1 MGDLRPHTAA
11 ISAERDRRTARVM
24 RAGATVSEQKMTQQR
39 PTART
44 RRIPSL
50 WPTRLCPPL
59 LLGNMIR
66 RPLDF
71 LTEVGRKYDLV
82 RLGSL
87 GVPYYHVC
95 EPELIREM
103 LADPKR
109 FHKGSI
115 FSKLQLVLGKGLVTL
130 DGDAWIEARRRVQQA
145 FRPGLLAKQQ
155 EIVARHTRL
164 LIERLARQ
172 PECVVDLDTI
182 TSELMLRLALELL
195 FGSSPDIVDLE
206 RTRQA
211 VDTCNAYARYRIWSV
226 TPESWN
232 TPRKQRFLKALGFLE
247 AIIDRVI
254 QQRRKEAADRR
265 DARCDV
271 LSLLFQAGFEGA
283 ELRDHVMTMFVAGH
297 ETTAGSLT
305 FLLGL
310 LARHDDVQQR
320 VAAESRALGDQP
332 ITAESAPWTEAAW
345 RETLRLYP
353 SVPMLDR
360 RALGDARLGDYR
372 IPAGANLL
380 WCPYAMHRKYF
391 PDPDRFDPS
400 RFIVGALPPP
410 GCFIPFGEGP
420 RMCIGKSVADM
431 EGLTVAALLTR
442 AFQIEPAEAGGLA
455 VKPLITLR
463 PNRGFVVRLTPRPGA
478 IDELPALPNWAAG
491 PDRRAAMKIPSQS
504 T

>member
-1 MGDLRPHTAA
+1 
-11 ISAERDRRTARVM
+11 M
-24 RAGATVSEQKMTQQR
+24 RAGATESEHIMTRQPT
-39 PTART
+39 PTAAT

-50 WPTRLCPPL
+50 WTTRACPPL
-59 LLGNMIR
+59 LLANMMC

-71 LTEVGRKYDLV
+71 LTAVGRKYDLV

-87 GVPYYHVC
+87 GVPYYLVC
-95 EPELIREM
+95 EPELIRQM

-145 FRPGLLAKQQ
+145 FRPGLLANQQ

-164 LIERLARQ
+164 LIERLVQESAST
-172 PECVVDLDTI
+172 VDLDTL
-182 TSELMLRLALELL
+182 TSELMLRVALELL

-206 RTRQA
+206 QTRQA

-232 TPRKQRFLKALGFLE
+232 TARKRRFLKALRFLE
-247 AIIDRVI
+247 AIVDRVI
-254 QQRRKEAADRR
+254 QQRRKETADRR

-271 LSLLFQAGFEGA
+271 LSLLFQAGFEGT

-297 ETTAGSLT
+297 ETTAGSVA
-305 FLLGL
+305 FMLGL
-310 LARHDDVQQR
+310 LARHGDVQQR
-320 VAAESRALGDQP
+320 VARENRELGERP
-332 ITAESAPWTEAAW
+332 ITAESVPWTEAAW

-360 RALGDARLGDYR
+360 LAVGDARLGDYR
-372 IPAGANLL
+372 IPARANLL

-391 PDPDRFDPS
+391 PEPERFDPG
-400 RFIVGALPPP
+400 RFVDAALPPP

-420 RMCIGKSVADM
+420 RMCIGKSLADM
-431 EGLTVAALLTR
+431 EGLTVASLLTR
-442 AFQIEPAEAGGLA
+442 VFQIEPAEQDELV

-463 PNRGFVVRLTPRPGA
+463 PKRGFVVRLTPRPGA
-478 IDELPALPNWAAG
+478 IDELPPLPDWAAG
-491 PDRRAAMKIPSQS
+491 PDRRAALKIGPPAN
-504 T
+504 

>member
-1 MGDLRPHTAA
+1 
-11 ISAERDRRTARVM
+11 
-24 RAGATVSEQKMTQQR
+24 
-39 PTART
+39 
-44 RRIPSL
+44 
-50 WPTRLCPPL
+50 
-59 LLGNMIR
+59 MIC

-71 LTEVGRKYDLV
+71 LTAVGRKYDLV

-87 GVPYYHVC
+87 GVPYFLVC
-95 EPELIREM
+95 EPELVREM

-130 DGDAWIEARRRVQQA
+130 DGDAWIEARRRMQQA

-164 LIERLARQ
+164 LIDRLARQ
-172 PECVVDLDTI
+172 PESLVDLDTL
-182 TSELMLRLALELL
+182 TSELMLRVALELL

-206 RTRQA
+206 QTRRA

-232 TPRKQRFLKALGFLE
+232 TPRKRRFLE
-247 AIIDRVI
+247 ALSFLETIVDRVI
-254 QQRRKEAADRR
+254 QQRRKETADRR
-265 DARCDV
+265 EARCDV
-271 LSLLFQAGFEGA
+271 LSLLFQAGFEGT

-297 ETTAGSLT
+297 ETTAGSVA

-310 LARHDDVQQR
+310 LARHPEIQQR
-320 VAAESRALGDQP
+320 VADESRQLGERP
-332 ITAESAPWTEAAW
+332 ITAASAPWTEAAW

-360 RALGDARLGDYR
+360 LALGDARLGDYR

-391 PDPDRFDPS
+391 PEPERFDPS
-400 RFIVGALPPP
+400 RFIDGAVPPP

-420 RMCIGKSVADM
+420 RMCIGKSLADM

-442 AFQIEPAEAGGLA
+442 IFQIEPAEVEKLV

-463 PNRGFVVRLTPRPGA
+463 PQRGFVVRLTPRPGV
-478 IDELPALPNWAAG
+478 IDELPALPEWATG
-491 PDRRAAMKIPSQS
+491 PDRRAAIRLASPSS
-504 T
+504 